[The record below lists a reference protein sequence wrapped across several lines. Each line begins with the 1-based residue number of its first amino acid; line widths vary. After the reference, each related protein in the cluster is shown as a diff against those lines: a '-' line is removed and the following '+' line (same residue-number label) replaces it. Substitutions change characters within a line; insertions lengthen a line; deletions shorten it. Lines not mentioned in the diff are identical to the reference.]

1 MAHDPVLY
9 AHKTWINYL
18 QPVGLV
24 VSPHALV
31 AAQAVLPEQTSDLQ
45 QRLHDLVRTSGEDA
59 TFGPIR
65 DHRAFFTE
73 VLGWRPE
80 DVVHSP
86 DSLAHPLPEYGETL
100 RPTYAVPE
108 VDATPERPWLLLIE
122 TQLPGT
128 GLDDPAPDSAHG
140 WDAPPQAKFERL
152 LRETGVPIGV
162 LSNGELIRLVHAPRG
177 ETSGHI
183 TFPVAYMCQVA
194 GRPILA
200 ALRMLLG
207 ADRLFL
213 EADNRRLP
221 ALLAESR
228 KYQNE
233 VSTRLAEQVLGSLL
247 ELLRGFQAADEATHG
262 QLLGDTA
269 RDDPQHIYGGL
280 LTVLLRL
287 VFLLYAEDRGL
298 MPGAPTW
305 ATHYSVTGLYIRLRE
320 DAGKYPDTMD
330 QRFGAWPWLLS
341 LFRLVYTGGTHDRL
355 HLPARQG
362 RLFDPDSYPFLEG
375 RARGDAWQPGERRDA
390 PRVPDGVLWRI
401 LNALVVLD
409 GERLSYRSLD
419 VEDIGSVY
427 ESMMGFKLERAS
439 GPSIAVRPQH
449 VVVDLAALLSQK
461 PDARAKLLKDEA
473 SCDLSGAAL
482 AALKAARTPDDVVA
496 AIGRKQSSRTP
507 NIIPAGSLFLQ
518 PGEERRKSGSHYTP
532 RSLTGPIVRTTL
544 RPVLEAL
551 GDRPTPEQI
560 LALKICDPAM
570 GSGAFLV
577 EAARQLGEHLRRA
590 WDVHRATPQIAPDE
604 DPDLHARRVVAERC
618 LYGVDKNPFAVDL
631 AKLSLWLV
639 TLAKDHPFTFLDH
652 CLKQGDSLVGLT
664 KAQIAEFRWD
674 HETRLPGPLFEHM
687 RQQVGKATSLRRE
700 ISQLSDDQEAAKR
713 ATLRAADDAIHDAR
727 LIGDA
732 AIHVF
737 FSEDNDKK
745 SNQRREELYKTIVQ
759 PAQNGDP
766 RALGQ
771 LRQFSITLRSGGKP
785 VIPFHWEIEFPE
797 VFDRENPGFD
807 CFTSNP
813 PFAGK
818 NAVALSHSARF
829 GDWLKT
835 LHEQSHGNADLVAHF
850 FRRLF
855 DLMRQRGSMGLVAT
869 NTIAQGDTRS
879 TGLRWICTHGGEIY
893 SASRRLKWPGEA
905 AVIVSVI
912 HITRGPWIG
921 PRILDKATTN
931 IITAFLFHSGSSED
945 PAQLAANEGKSFQG
959 SILLGMGF
967 TFDDTNNKAS
977 ALEEMHRLVEKDPRN
992 QERIFPYIGGEEIT
1006 NHPRHEHHRYTINFG
1021 DMSEEDARRW
1031 PDLFRILEN
1040 KVKPDRLTDN
1050 RAVYRE
1056 RWWQYAERR
1065 LGLHQA
1071 ARHLTRL
1078 LIIPF
1083 VSKWHSLAFIPA
1095 NFVIAAPT
1103 NVITIDS
1110 FSAFTVLQSRPHEI
1124 WAHFF
1129 GSSMKD
1135 DHRYTASDCFSTF
1148 PFPAHWSNEAILESH
1163 GVAYYDFRA
1172 AIMIRNNE
1180 GLTKTYNRFHDPDN
1194 ADSDIR
1200 QLRELHAEMD
1210 RAVLT
1215 AYGWTDLAKRA
1226 TCEFRLDYEDEEEQP
1241 DDEGSRA
1248 RTKKKPWRYRWP
1260 QDFHDEVLTRLLDL
1274 NQQRAKEEQLAG
1286 AAADAAKPAKA
1297 KTAKATAKK
1306 TSKRAK
1312 PSTPQGG
1319 FGFDG

>member
-1 MAHDPVLY
+1 MAHDPVLH

-31 AAQAVLPEQTSDLQ
+31 AAQAVLPEQASDLQ
-45 QRLHDLVRTSGEDA
+45 QRLHDLVRTPDA
-59 TFGPIR
+59 DAPFGPIR

-73 VLGWRPE
+73 ILGWRPE
-80 DVVHSP
+80 DLVHSP

-108 VDATPERPWLLLIE
+108 VDPTPERPWLLLVE
-122 TQLPGT
+122 TLLPGT
-128 GLDDPAPDSAHG
+128 DLDASPPDSAHG

-162 LSNGELIRLVHAPRG
+162 LSNGEQLRLVHAPRG

-183 TFPVAYMCQVA
+183 TFPVAFMCLVD
-194 GRPILA
+194 GRKILA

-233 VSTRLAEQVLGSLL
+233 VSTRLAEQVLGSLI

-262 QLLGDTA
+262 LLLGDTA

-305 ATHYSVTGLYIRLRE
+305 ASHYSVTGLYLRLRE

-341 LFRLVYTGGTHDRL
+341 LFRLVYTGATHDRL
-355 HLPARQG
+355 HLPARHG

-375 RARGDAWQPGERRDA
+375 RSRGDAWQPGERRDA

-401 LNALVVLD
+401 LQALVVLD

-427 ESMMGFKLERAS
+427 ESMMGFKLERAK

-449 VVVDLAALLSQK
+449 VVVDLANLLSQK

-482 AALKAARTPDDVVA
+482 AALKAAKNPDDVVA
-496 AIGRKQSSRTP
+496 ALGRKQSPRTP

-544 RPVLEAL
+544 RPVLEAF

-560 LALKICDPAM
+560 LSLKICDPAM

-577 EAARQLGEHLRRA
+577 EAARQLGEHLRRS
-590 WDVHRATPQIAPDE
+590 WDVHRTTPQIPPDE
-604 DPDLHARRVVAERC
+604 DPDLHARRMVAERC

-674 HETRLPGPLFEHM
+674 HETRLHGPLFEHM

-700 ISQLSDDQEAAKR
+700 ISELSDDQDAAKR
-713 ATLRAADDAIHDAR
+713 ATLRAADDAIHEAR

-732 AIHVF
+732 AIHAF
-737 FSEDNDKK
+737 FSEENEKK
-745 SNQRREELYKTIVQ
+745 RNSRREELYKSTVQ
-759 PAQNGDP
+759 PAQNGVAK
-766 RALGQ
+766 ALNQ
-771 LRQFSITLRSGGKP
+771 LQQLSDALRSGKKP
-785 VIPFHWEIEFPE
+785 VTPFHWEIEFPE
-797 VFDRENPGFD
+797 AFDRENPGFD
-807 CFTSNP
+807 CFTGNP
-813 PFAGK
+813 PFLGGK
-818 NAVALSHSARF
+818 RISTVS
-829 GDWLKT
+829 GDAYRDFLAST
-835 LHEQSHGNADLVAHF
+835 EQMNSNADLVAHF
-850 FRRLF
+850 FRRCY
-855 DLMRQRGSMGLVAT
+855 GLLKSEGTTGLIAT
-869 NTIAQGDTRS
+869 NTIAQGDTREA
-879 TGLRWICTHGGEIY
+879 GLQWICLHRGQIY
-893 SASRRLKWPGEA
+893 EAEKRIRWPGVA
-905 AVIVSVI
+905 AVIVSTI
-912 HITRGPWIG
+912 HIYKGNYDKAKILNGLPT
-921 PRILDKATTN
+921 PRIS
-931 IITAFLFHSGSSED
+931 AFLFHTGNDLPPTSLLSN
-945 PAQLAANEGKSFQG
+945 QQKSFVG
-959 SILLGMGF
+959 CDIKGLGF
-967 TFDDTNNKAS
+967 TFDDSTAVASSISEMNQLIQKNK
-977 ALEEMHRLVEKDPRN
+977 RN
-992 QERIFPYIGGEEIT
+992 LQIITPYIGGDEL
-1006 NHPRHEHHRYTINFG
+1006 NSDPRHQHRRYVIDFKA
-1021 DMSEEDARRW
+1021 MSLEEARSW
-1031 PDLFRILEN
+1031 PDLLAIVEK
-1040 KVKPDRLTDN
+1040 KVKPDRAN
-1050 RAVYRE
+1050 KSKEVANHP
-1056 RWWQYAERR
+1056 WWQFWRVRQELRR
-1065 LGLHQA
+1065 ALSTHETALVVARTTKHLGFAFLPSTHVFSEN
-1071 ARHLTRL
+1071 
-1078 LIIPF
+1078 LIVFALPRT
-1083 VSKWHSLAFIPA
+1083 AFPI
-1095 NFVIAAPT
+1095 
-1103 NVITIDS
+1103 
-1110 FSAFTVLQSRPHEI
+1110 LQSQIHETWVRFTSSTLEDRQGYRP
-1124 WAHFF
+1124 
-1129 GSSMKD
+1129 
-1135 DHRYTASDCFSTF
+1135 SDCFESF
-1148 PFPAHWSNEAILESH
+1148 PFPYDMESNENLRQAGEI
-1163 GVAYYDFRA
+1163 YYNFRA
-1172 AIMIRNNE
+1172 ELMIRNDE
-1180 GLTKTYNRFHDPDN
+1180 GLTDTYNRFHDPDEQAPDVLN
-1194 ADSDIR
+1194 FRA
-1200 QLRELHAEMD
+1200 LHAEMD

-1215 AYGWTDLAKRA
+1215 AYGWTDLAERA
-1226 TCEFRLDYEDEEEQP
+1226 TCEFRLDYEDDEESS
-1241 DDEGSRA
+1241 DDDTPRA
-1248 RTKKKPWRYRWP
+1248 RAKKKPWRYRWP
-1260 QDFHDEVLTRLLDL
+1260 QDFHDEVLARLLDL

-1286 AAADAAKPAKA
+1286 AAAEATAKPAK
-1297 KTAKATAKK
+1297 KAKAAAKK
-1306 TSKRAK
+1306 AIKRGK
-1312 PSTPQGG
+1312 SSTPQGG
-1319 FGFDG
+1319 FDFNE